1 MKAILGP
8 ETRKQIQ
15 CVLLQ
20 MVVICTQCLLSFLPC
35 EPSPLTSDQ
44 EEVRLQGKPK
54 YPVSKHEGWALPFQA
69 THTPEYTTQILVQM
83 GHALTCKVKH
93 TNEFLPISCHA
104 VMDRKWPV
112 LLLFK
117 LLLISEQ
124 ESRDRT
130 KTVKCH
136 KPPGSHFLLWQTK
149 ALRIIYMKRYIAV
162 ITKDERQPYSSR
174 QHNAK
179 QNS

>member
-1 MKAILGP
+1 
-8 ETRKQIQ
+8 
-15 CVLLQ
+15 
-20 MVVICTQCLLSFLPC
+20 
-35 EPSPLTSDQ
+35 
-44 EEVRLQGKPK
+44 
-54 YPVSKHEGWALPFQA
+54 
-69 THTPEYTTQILVQM
+69 
-83 GHALTCKVKH
+83 
-93 TNEFLPISCHA
+93 
-104 VMDRKWPV
+104 MDRKWPT

-117 LLLISEQ
+117 LLFISEP

-130 KTVKCH
+130 KTVKRH